1 MREWYHWS
9 WWPMRMTKKQIKE
22 MISNMKKSKVISWKS
37 KRYHDKEEIEA
48 EDILKELENINQ

>member
-1 MREWYHWS
+1 
-9 WWPMRMTKKQIKE
+9 MRMTKKQIKE